1 MDDKEWKNERPSMLA
16 SRMREPMLH
25 EIGNRNDV
33 AKAALERRR
42 QWRDRVRGNIMRNA
56 GIPEVKIVKATN
68 SQEEVL
74 RKYGLFA
81 DGMGIEEARDMIGY
95 LKSCGWCP
103 SEAQMAKL
111 KEAKRRVQMAM
122 IMAIRRE
129 KTKEKMRRERAL
141 PKPAPEECPECLH
154 DGCTIEGCLLL
165 ERTDA
170 T

>member
-1 MDDKEWKNERPSMLA
+1 MSSIIEHLFQYGILSDRRLGVIIA
-16 SRMREPMLH
+16 RMA
-25 EIGNRNDV
+25 NAV
-33 AKAALERRR
+33 AKE
-42 QWRDRVRGNIMRNA
+42 I
-56 GIPEVKIVKATN
+56 KATN

-74 RKYGLFA
+74 REYGLFA

-95 LKSCGWCP
+95 LKSCRWCP
-103 SEAQMAKL
+103 SEDQMAKL
-111 KEAKRRVQMAM
+111 KEAKRRAQMAM